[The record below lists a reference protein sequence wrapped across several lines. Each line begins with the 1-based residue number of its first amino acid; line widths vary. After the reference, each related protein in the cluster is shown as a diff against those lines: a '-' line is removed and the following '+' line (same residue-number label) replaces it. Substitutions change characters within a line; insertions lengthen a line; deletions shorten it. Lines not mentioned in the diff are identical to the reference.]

1 MNFFKS
7 FLAALLAFFVANI
20 LWFVLGL
27 LLIIGIAASIGSS
40 KITVQPDSVL
50 HIDFSTNIVDAPS
63 TDPFAGVDVY
73 SMSVSQS
80 NTMMQV
86 MNAIEAAAD
95 DSRIKGIYINLTGS
109 GGAPINLV
117 EEIRAEIERFKKSGK
132 FVISYGET
140 YSQGGYYL
148 SSVADSVYLNPKGE
162 MDWRGM
168 ALQVMFYKGLLDKL
182 DIQPEVF
189 RHGTFKSAVEP
200 YIMNR
205 MSPENRLQM
214 ETLAN
219 SIWGTMVE
227 SIAASRNLSIDS
239 LNDYASTLSAVAAE
253 EVLAKKMVDGLKYED
268 EVEDILREKMY
279 LDADDDIN
287 FISLSDYIASM
298 MPNTGKGS
306 KNRIQ
311 VIYADGQIVSGSS
324 SKGVLGAS
332 TLAEQLAEARMDEKV
347 KAVVL
352 RVNSPGGSALASEVI
367 WREMELLREQKP
379 VIVSMSS
386 YAASG
391 GYYISSPAD
400 VIVTDKTTL
409 TGSIGVF
416 GLKFNIGKALSDK
429 VGITVDVAK
438 TNPSADMG
446 SPVRGVTPREREVI
460 MKGIEEV
467 YTTFVNHVA
476 EGRNMTFDSVDAIGQ
491 GRVWSGVD
499 AKQIGLVDDFGGLR
513 EAILI
518 AADKAEIAD
527 DFRVSESVNAPSGLA
542 AILGSIEARISERK
556 LRAEFG
562 QYCDQYRSIRSLMDN
577 QGVQAICPYDIT
589 LQ

>member
-27 LLIIGIAASIGSS
+27 LFIIGIAASIGSS

-95 DSRIKGIYINLTGS
+95 DDRIKGIYINLTGS

-132 FVISYGET
+132 FVISYGEI

-168 ALQVMFYKGLLDKL
+168 AMQVMFYKGLLDKL

-189 RHGTFKSAVEP
+189 RHGTFKSAIEP

-239 LNDYASTLSAVAAE
+239 LNDYASNLSAVAAE
-253 EVLAKKMVDGLKYED
+253 EALDKKMVDGLKYED

-279 LDADDDIN
+279 LDADEDIN
-287 FISLSDYIASM
+287 FITLSDYIASM
-298 MPNTGKGS
+298 IPNTGKSS

-311 VIYADGQIVSGSS
+311 IIYADGQIVSGSS
-324 SKGVLGAS
+324 SKGMLGAS
-332 TLAEQLAEARMDEKV
+332 TLAEQLAEARMDENV

-379 VIVSMSS
+379 IIVSMSS

-416 GLKFNIGKALSDK
+416 GLKFNVGKALSDK
-429 VGITVDVAK
+429 VGITFDVAK

-446 SPVRGVTPREREVI
+446 SLVRGVTPREREVI
-460 MKGIEEV
+460 MKSIEDV

-491 GRVWSGVD
+491 GRVWSGAD

-527 DFRVSESVNAPSGLA
+527 DFRVSESVNTPSGLA

-562 QYCDQYRSIRSLMDN
+562 EYCDQYRSIRSLMDN
-577 QGVQAICPYDIT
+577 QGVQALWPYDIT